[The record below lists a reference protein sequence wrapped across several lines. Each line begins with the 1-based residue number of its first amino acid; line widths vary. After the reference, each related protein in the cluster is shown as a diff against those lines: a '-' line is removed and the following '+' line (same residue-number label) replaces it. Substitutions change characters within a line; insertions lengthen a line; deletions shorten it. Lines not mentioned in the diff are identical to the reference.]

1 MLKIAVLYVGSAIVC
16 ILAHA
21 WFYRLKR
28 SFPDV
33 I

>member
-1 MLKIAVLYVGSAIVC
+1 MLKIGVCTRIGIVC
-16 ILAHA
+16 VLAHA